1 MKRLALTSLA
11 GALALTTGGAAM
23 AAEPL
28 SSQTS
33 FRIGGGGKGG
43 VLCLAQAMA
52 THASL
57 KEMFDRGYE
66 ILCRDASIPVGM
78 VHALRNG
85 GDDPAARLAA
95 LRAGNVD
102 CAPATTTQIEG
113 IGTVAVTDCR
123 LNDAPAVGYRSYHLS
138 RGRSFYSAEGLAGYD
153 SALRIALRSV
163 LADRPAPGEVEV
175 ALTGASDPA
184 AFARVQAGTLD
195 RSRALAEAY
204 RRNNAG
210 SYAESA
216 EFFASVTRGELGKSA
231 QTEAL
236 VNEALQ
242 KSNLGHFA
250 EADDLLERARTLLG
264 NDVLVARQLRNYRAM
279 HLLNQG
285 LADDALAELARPL
298 PAAAQLPE
306 PAIRRLEIDRSTAAR
321 LNADA
326 SAISQLGGGAGA
338 LQVEEKVQI
347 LEAQVDLL
355 KGSALRLTGK
365 LDEAAAAL
373 SSADSRLAR
382 VRGGRL
388 PSIVWMRAQVLAD
401 FAAIAQERGNR
412 AEAERLY
419 RAGLAMLEVEYPGTA
434 VLQSARGRL
443 AAYLASVGEGEGALA
458 LFRDIVAAHVGAA
471 NSPPSLAR
479 MLVPYAELLLAKT
492 DPASAAEL
500 FSASQIMLRPGVAQ
514 TQAVLARELSGGSD
528 EAARLFR
535 QSVTL
540 TRQIERARI
549 ELARLQE
556 AAQPTPGQMARRAS
570 LATMLA
576 DSQRDQVATQAGLA
590 AYPRFRAVSGGM
602 LPLTDL
608 QALLK
613 PGEAYYKLTV
623 VDRLVFG
630 ILVTP
635 TAMRAVKL
643 TSSANELDDIVN
655 RLRRT
660 ISTVSEGETVTFP
673 FDVVLANQLYDQ
685 LFAPLGADLAGIEH
699 LVFEPDGA
707 MLRISPNLLVRDKTG
722 IEAYAQRV
730 GKGGDP
736 FDLRGIAWLGRALD
750 ISTSVSAPSF
760 RDVRLAPRSDARR
773 LYLGLGDNARAD
785 EADRPVISTRDED
798 CALPIA
804 AWNKPISAA
813 ELTLASRLIGGGRPA
828 LADVVTGAAFSDTGL
843 GARKDLDDYRIIHFA
858 THGILTSPKP
868 RCAAQ
873 PALMT
878 SFGGEGS
885 DGLLTFREIFDLR
898 LDADLVILSAC
909 DTAGSAGAAATAE
922 AGLGGGGELA
932 LDGLVRAFVGAG
944 GRLVIASHWPVPDD
958 FDATGRL
965 IGGLFSVPP
974 GTATVTALRRSQVLL
989 MDDPKTSHPYYWA
1002 AFAVVGDGRSALLQP
1017 DIAKVAADLR

>member
-1 MKRLALTSLA
+1 MNRAARTSLVA
-11 GALALTTGGAAM
+11 ALALAAGGAAL
-23 AAEPL
+23 AAQPL
-28 SSQTS
+28 STRTS
-33 FRIGGGGKGG
+33 FRVGGSGKGTL
-43 VLCLAQAMA
+43 LCLAQTMA

-57 KEMFDRGYE
+57 KDMFDRGYE
-66 ILCRDASIPVGM
+66 ILCRDAAIPIGV
-78 VHALRNG
+78 VHALRSG
-85 GDDPAARLAA
+85 GADAPAARLAA
-95 LRAGNVD
+95 LRSGKVD
-102 CAPATTTQIEG
+102 CAAPASADLED
-113 IGTVAVTDCR
+113 IGAVRMVDCK
-123 LNDAPAVGYRSYHLS
+123 LKDSPAVGYRIYQLE
-138 RGRSFYSAEGLAGYD
+138 RGRTLYSAEGLTGYH

-163 LADRPAPGEVEV
+163 VADRPASGEVEV

-210 SYAESA
+210 NYAESA
-216 EFFASVTRGELGKSA
+216 EFFAAVTRGELGKSA

-250 EADDLLERARTLLG
+250 EADDLLERARLLLG

-285 LADDALAELARPL
+285 LAEEALAELAKPL
-298 PAAAQLPE
+298 PAAAELPE
-306 PAIRRLEIDRSTAAR
+306 PAIRRLQIDRSTAAR

-326 SAISQLGGGAGA
+326 AAVAQLGGGSGA
-338 LQVEEKVQI
+338 LQIEEKAQI
-347 LEAQVDLL
+347 LDAQVRLL
-355 KGSALRLTGK
+355 EGSALRLTGR
-365 LDEAAAAL
+365 LDEAQRAL
-373 SSADSRLAR
+373 AIADRKLQL

-388 PSIVWMRAQVLAD
+388 PSIVWMRAQILSD
-401 FAAIAQERGNR
+401 EGAIAAARGDR
-412 AEAERLY
+412 AGAERQF

-443 AAYLASVGEGEGALA
+443 ADFLAASGADDAALA
-458 LFRDIVAAHVGAA
+458 LFRAIVRDHVGAA

-479 MLVPYAELLLAKT
+479 ILVPYAELLLKRS

-500 FSASQIMLRPGVAQ
+500 FAASQIMLRPGVAQ

-540 TRQIERARI
+540 TRQIERSRS
-549 ELARLQE
+549 ELARLE
-556 AAQPTPGQMARRAS
+556 AAPQPTAGQALRRQTLAAS
-570 LATMLA
+570 L
-576 DSQRDQVATQAGLA
+576 DEYQRDQVATQAGLA
-590 AYPRFRAVSGGM
+590 AFPRFRAVSGDI
-602 LPLTDL
+602 LPLAEL
-608 QALLK
+608 QRLLK

-630 ILVTP
+630 LLVTP
-635 TAMRAVKL
+635 GGARAVKL
-643 TSSANELDDIVN
+643 AATANELDDIIN

-660 ISTVSEGETVTFP
+660 ISTVSAGETVTFP
-673 FDVVLANQLYDQ
+673 FDVELAAKLYDQ
-685 LFAPLGADLAGIEH
+685 LFAPLRADLAAVDH
-699 LVFEPDGA
+699 LIFEPDGA
-707 MLRISPNLLVRDKTG
+707 MLRISPNLLVRDNGG
-722 IEAYAQRV
+722 IAAYASRV
-730 GKGGDP
+730 GKGADP
-736 FDLRGIAWLGRALD
+736 FDLTGIGWLGRAMD

-760 RDVRLAPRSDARR
+760 RDVRLAPRAAGQH
-773 LYLGLGDNARAD
+773 LYLGLGDNAPATATFAAD
-785 EADRPVISTRDED
+785 D
-798 CALPIA
+798 CALPAA
-804 AWNKPISAA
+804 AWSKPIAAA
-813 ELTLASRLIGGGRPA
+813 ELNLASRLLGAARPGA
-828 LADVVTGAAFSDTGL
+828 TSVVTGAAFSDTAL
-843 GARKDLDDYRIIHFA
+843 RDRRDLADYRIVHFA
-858 THGILTSPKP
+858 THGLLTSQRP

-885 DGLLTFREIFDLR
+885 DGLLTFREIFDLK
-898 LDADLVILSAC
+898 LDADLIILSAC
-909 DTAGSAGAAATAE
+909 DTAGAAGAEATQD
-922 AGLGGGGELA
+922 AGLGGRGELA

-958 FDATGRL
+958 YDATGRL

-974 GTATVTALRRSQVLL
+974 GVATVSALRRSQLRL

-1002 AFAVVGDGRSALLQP
+1002 AFAVVGDGRSALLQAEP
-1017 DIAKVAADLR
+1017 ARVASR